1 MLTPRSACGTSQPE
15 GIGRIADLRH
25 SVAWNNLGRNVVF
38 ADRQWQPVAVF
49 GTTSFADDELSQYDF
64 DVHAILQLADEGEGL
79 VVTLNHLGSVL
90 GFAAE
95 EVTSSGVSGPA
106 PSPSGSVRLVQPVVS
121 TSFADDLERTV
132 AVGARLISS
141 RSASSPD
148 GGLLVSEPIHTGFGK
163 PALDAEV
170 DLERWGRVTALSS
183 FRIGHDQLLAVGGEG
198 RATLVALD
206 EGRLG
211 HHRFDVDLPIRAAAF
226 AWDGRLLWAV
236 GSELTAST
244 VDDYR
249 WEDMHGGS
257 YAGLDPS
264 NGQMVVVGDLPDEVA
279 WGNGGVAVVMAVG
292 RLCAVGRT
300 GRLHWLAD
308 PRTGRFASTS
318 SLAQSSLGI
327 AHAATVGDRVL
338 YGFNRGGYR
347 LHASPDARAL
357 MCIELEVLI
366 GDEAPPA
373 RPHVLEQGVDS
384 RRQLVQLTGQSQQP
398 PAEVSAA
405 VPGQPGGQTSSVQAD
420 RQHR

>member
-1 MLTPRSACGTSQPE
+1 MEVDAQAEAGVRNSQPE

-38 ADRQWQPVAVF
+38 ADRHWQPVAVF

-64 DVHAILQLADEGEGL
+64 DVHAILQLADQGEGL

-95 EVTSSGVSGPA
+95 EVTSSGSSAPA

-183 FRIGHDQLLAVGGEG
+183 FRIGRDQLVAVGGEG

-211 HHRFDVDLPIRAAAF
+211 HRRFDVDLPIRAAAF

-236 GSELTAST
+236 GSELTASP

-249 WEDMHGGS
+249 WQDLHGGS

-264 NGQMVVVGDLPDEVA
+264 NGQMVFVGDLPDEVA
-279 WGNGGVAVVMAVG
+279 WGNGGVAAVIAAG

-347 LHASPDARAL
+347 LYASPRASS
-357 MCIELEVLI
+357 
-366 GDEAPPA
+366 
-373 RPHVLEQGVDS
+373 HV
-384 RRQLVQLTGQSQQP
+384 
-398 PAEVSAA
+398 
-405 VPGQPGGQTSSVQAD
+405 
-420 RQHR
+420 HRA